1 MKLEHVLLLPV
12 RSYNVHIDCFPLL
25 INYTNYIVCFYVY
38 KDNAKTYFG
47 QFPWMVA
54 ILKKEIDETGVLT
67 DNVFQCGGSLI
78 QPRVVLT
85 AAHCVR

>member
-1 MKLEHVLLLPV
+1 MIMLEHVLLLPELV
-12 RSYNVHIDCFPLL
+12 RLSNV
-25 INYTNYIVCFYVY
+25 NYIFFEYNLFIFLMFS
-38 KDNAKTYFG
+38 DTKTYLG

-54 ILKKEIDETGVLT
+54 ILKKETDETGVQT